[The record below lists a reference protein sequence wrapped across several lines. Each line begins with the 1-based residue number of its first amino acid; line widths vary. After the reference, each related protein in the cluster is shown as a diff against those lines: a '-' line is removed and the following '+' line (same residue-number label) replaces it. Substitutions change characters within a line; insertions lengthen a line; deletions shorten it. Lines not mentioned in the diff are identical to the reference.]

1 MGDPNQ
7 EDPYGSLF
15 NMDMSQYPNLSAD
28 FSFEQPPDLY
38 QTQHQM
44 VQSSRHQQ
52 LSQLSQQQLVQMPQQ
67 QLVQMPQ
74 QQQQRV
80 QMPQQQQQ
88 LVQMPHQQQLVQMPQ
103 QQQQQLVHLPHQQ
116 ILQMPNQQILQLP
129 TQPLQEQQHFAPV
142 NLNLLSYEPLPIS
155 KNCTWVPINFC
166 FNHHLNNLV
175 WKTVIHLICSKFL
188 LHNLP
193 MY

>member
-38 QTQHQM
+38 QTHHQM

-52 LSQLSQQQLVQMPQQ
+52 LSQLSQQQLVQMPPQQLVQMPQQ

-74 QQQQRV
+74 QQQQLV
-80 QMPQQQQQ
+80 LAQQQ
-88 LVQMPHQQQLVQMPQ
+88 LVQMP

-116 ILQMPNQQILQLP
+116 IVQLPNQQILQLP
-129 TQPLQEQQHFAPV
+129 TQPLQEQQHFTPV

-155 KNCTWVPINFC
+155 KNYT
-166 FNHHLNNLV
+166 
-175 WKTVIHLICSKFL
+175 
-188 LHNLP
+188 
-193 MY
+193 

>member
-52 LSQLSQQQLVQMPQQ
+52 LSQLS
-67 QLVQMPQ
+67 
-74 QQQQRV
+74 
-80 QMPQQQQQ
+80 
-88 LVQMPHQQQLVQMPQ
+88 QQQLVQMPQ